1 MKLGLK
7 YIIRFKFIK
16 KSENTKGNKTCSIFR
31 NMYNMCYNIVNLI
44 FHYLNCCNFKNLD
57 KLDYLQRLYH
67 WIKINLQIT
76 FFFLLAAWKIIKA
89 WLPEDFVEKIKFVN
103 KTSIQEYV
111 SEDNLPVD
119 MGGTVSIFHIY
130 VYIYH
135 KILLFL
141 KNVTHVLK
149 NQNLITLYN
158 FNINI
163 HI

>member
-1 MKLGLK
+1 ML
-7 YIIRFKFIK
+7 
-16 KSENTKGNKTCSIFR
+16 
-31 NMYNMCYNIVNLI
+31 
-44 FHYLNCCNFKNLD
+44 
-57 KLDYLQRLYH
+57 
-67 WIKINLQIT
+67 
-76 FFFLLAAWKIIKA
+76 FFLLAAWKIIKA

-149 NQNLITLYN
+149 NQNLIILYN
-158 FNINI
+158 FNVNI